1 MVGAEDRTYSP
12 LTTGAADGEIVGE
25 AVVGEVAL
33 AEAEALLVG
42 LAEGEGDGLSGLLR
56 TFHAVFSRFLRVNC
70 G

>member
-1 MVGAEDRTYSP
+1 
-12 LTTGAADGEIVGE
+12 
-25 AVVGEVAL
+25 VVGEVAL

-56 TFHAVFSRFLRVNC
+56 TFHAVFSRFDRVNC

>member
-1 MVGAEDRTYSP
+1 M
-12 LTTGAADGEIVGE
+12 
-25 AVVGEVAL
+25 VGEVAL

-56 TFHAVFSRFLRVNC
+56 TVHAVLSRFDRVNC